1 MVKEGTSKSIQNS
14 CIAFYCQ
21 KFKGGLFGS
30 CQKYYKTFWEYLS
43 YCMRKLV
50 EVVFMRNDKKTFDE
64 IINDI
69 LTLIVI
75 IGFATFGIGCVIDSI
90 FIWIAIFTGKI
101 MISANTYIL
110 LMGVPAVGT
119 PAIFLLSLLIIRV
132 MKFFV
137 K

>member
-1 MVKEGTSKSIQNS
+1 
-14 CIAFYCQ
+14 
-21 KFKGGLFGS
+21 
-30 CQKYYKTFWEYLS
+30 
-43 YCMRKLV
+43 
-50 EVVFMRNDKKTFDE
+50 MRNDKKTFDE

-132 MKFFV
+132 IKFFV
-137 K
+137 KWCYKCFSFFKITSYIEWNEI

>member
-1 MVKEGTSKSIQNS
+1 MIEKRILLQISNTI
-14 CIAFYCQ
+14 IANLNNADGIGFLYGKIGLALFMYRYSRFVNNQFY
-21 KFKGGLFGS
+21 
-30 CQKYYKTFWEYLS
+30 E
-43 YCMRKLV
+43 
-50 EVVFMRNDKKTFDE
+50 NIADE
-64 IINDI
+64 IIDDI
-69 LTLIVI
+69 LILIVI

>member
-1 MVKEGTSKSIQNS
+1 
-14 CIAFYCQ
+14 
-21 KFKGGLFGS
+21 
-30 CQKYYKTFWEYLS
+30 
-43 YCMRKLV
+43 
-50 EVVFMRNDKKTFDE
+50 MRNNKKSFDE
-64 IINDI
+64 IIDDI
-69 LTLIVI
+69 LILIVI

-137 K
+137 KLCYKCFSFFKITSYIEWNEI

>member
-1 MVKEGTSKSIQNS
+1 
-14 CIAFYCQ
+14 
-21 KFKGGLFGS
+21 
-30 CQKYYKTFWEYLS
+30 
-43 YCMRKLV
+43 MRKT
-50 EVVFMRNDKKTFDE
+50 KKSFDE
-64 IINDI
+64 IIDDI
-69 LTLIVI
+69 LILIVI

>member
-1 MVKEGTSKSIQNS
+1 
-14 CIAFYCQ
+14 
-21 KFKGGLFGS
+21 
-30 CQKYYKTFWEYLS
+30 
-43 YCMRKLV
+43 
-50 EVVFMRNDKKTFDE
+50 MRNDKKTFDE

-90 FIWIAIFTGKI
+90 FIWITIFTGKI

-119 PAIFLLSLLIIRV
+119 PAIFLLFIVNYKGDEI
-132 MKFFV
+132 FC
-137 K
+137 